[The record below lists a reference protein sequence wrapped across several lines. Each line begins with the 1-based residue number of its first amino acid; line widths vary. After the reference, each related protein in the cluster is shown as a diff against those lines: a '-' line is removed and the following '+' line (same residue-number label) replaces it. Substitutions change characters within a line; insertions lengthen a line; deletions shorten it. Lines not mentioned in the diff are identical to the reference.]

1 MVVGENVEHA
11 KPRKEGPMT
20 VTETGEDGAHRIIES
35 LQAAEQSALE
45 AVRKFL
51 DTVDGVFP
59 DLSKD
64 GPRRKIIDSAF
75 NMTEQLVSTS
85 TRLAQNILEVT
96 EKSLTESDQKSTSS
110 GK

>member
-1 MVVGENVEHA
+1 
-11 KPRKEGPMT
+11 MT
-20 VTETGEDGAHRIIES
+20 ANES
-35 LQAAEQSALE
+35 EQSDTTCLFDRIENLEQVSLE